1 MAYVF
6 TFENGK
12 QTCFDRTIYANGK
25 YVLLKDYQLLDE
37 ERRAVRDQLT
47 RANNQIDDLKEQIAK
62 LEKTRT
68 SLTYNAVELR
78 EKAEKQIK
86 ELEHELR
93 KKDDSETDRLD
104 FTEHD
109 KVFEDK
115 IAELE
120 NIINHKLGDLDEYG
134 IPYKEILD
142 MKSENQELKQRIFE
156 LESKETEK
164 PTKINLNETIKV
176 KLTPYGAEIYYK
188 QFDEVNKKR
197 GREICKPHM
206 PRIDKDGY
214 TEFQLWHF
222 MELYGEHIGMCKPN
236 VIEPLDIV
244 YCGNDKYHSDHA
256 E

>member
-1 MAYVF
+1 MAAVF

-12 QTCFDRTIYANGK
+12 QICFDKTVYANGK

-47 RANNQIDDLKEQIAK
+47 RANNQIDDLKEQIKK
-62 LEKTRT
+62 LEKTR
-68 SLTYNAVELR
+68 SNWADNAVEWR
-78 EKAEKQIK
+78 EKYEKAEKQIK
-86 ELEHELR
+86 ELEYELR
-93 KKDDSETDRLD
+93 KKDDSETDGLD

-109 KVFEDK
+109 KRFKDEIRQLESELFDVQKSADEYYNKCIDLTNK

-120 NIINHKLGDLDEYG
+120 SQLETKDNI
-134 IPYKEILD
+134 
-142 MKSENQELKQRIFE
+142 Q
-156 LESKETEK
+156 
-164 PTKINLNETIKV
+164 KINLNEAIKV
-176 KLTPYGAEIYYK
+176 KLTTYGAEIYYK
-188 QFDEVNKKR
+188 QFDEVNKR
-197 GREICKPHM
+197 HGREICKPHM

-222 MELYGEHIGMCKPN
+222 IELYGEHIGMCKPN

-244 YCGNDKYHSDHA
+244 YCGNDKCHSDHA